1 MPQILPP
8 LPPELRARLCA
19 LDPRPHSGVALGDA
33 AVDAHLPAHGLGLG
47 QLHEIGAAGA
57 DGGQAASGA
66 LAAAFAACLLARLPG
81 TRPILWIATVCD
93 LYPHGLA
100 ACGLDPARL
109 IFVQALRNA
118 EVLAAMETAL
128 REGTAAAVLGE
139 VGIFQRLAARR
150 LQLACRRQ
158 GSTGFVLRRC
168 LHGAAPAR
176 GETEGNAAATRWRLA
191 PWPSES
197 RDREPGPARWRVEL
211 LQARGGRPGAWI
223 MELAEAPRG
232 MMPRGM
238 MPRGMMADMDATP
251 ALRVVAVLA
260 DPAPAPPPRLRVAG

>member
-1 MPQILPP
+1 MPDPLSSLPP
-8 LPPELRARLCA
+8 GLPARLRS
-19 LDPRPHSGVALGDA
+19 LDPRPPHGGVAFGDA
-33 AVDAHLPAHGLGLG
+33 AVDAHLPEHGLALG
-47 QLHEIGAAGA
+47 QVHEIGAAEF
-57 DGGQAASGA
+57 DDRQARTGA

-109 IFVQALRNA
+109 IFVQARRDA

-128 REGTAAAVLGE
+128 REGAAAAVLGE
-139 VGIFQRLAARR
+139 VGTFQRLAARR

-158 GSTGFVLRRC
+158 GSTGFVLRRWP
-168 LHGAAPAR
+168 HGAAPAR
-176 GETEGNAAATRWRLA
+176 RAAEGNAAATRWRLA

-223 MELAEAPRG
+223 MELAEAPAETKENR
-232 MMPRGM
+232 
-238 MPRGMMADMDATP
+238 DATP
-251 ALRVVAVLA
+251 ALRVVAALA
-260 DPAPAPPPRLRVAG
+260 DPAPAPSPRLRVAG